1 MSAIETAAAD
11 ITAADAIPDA
21 TQTAHHEALLRTA
34 RRVFLGSLVYTAGLT
49 VLWVVL
55 LVVRPERVPFFKSYQ
70 IDQRT
75 VFGIVFYFLVF
86 LLLWGFVWY
95 GIRNLFLR
103 KYVKMSKEDAL
114 EVFNSRIRR
123 PFDLAKY
130 LARYNERRIRIADMI
145 GRRGRF
151 FTIAGLLFAGTYA
164 GLAKTQDPARFTMG
178 MGDSLFGTLALN
190 WVSLAFFYSDGVL
203 GRAVFGPQSR
213 VMDGV
218 LGRANCLI
226 ISILW
231 SAFAFVMVP
240 IVGVLVAHYPPH
252 LLAAI
257 FAFIWPS
264 YLVADAL
271 AEIVGSL
278 FGKQKL
284 RVWGIGEVN
293 KKSVEG
299 TVAAFLGSLA
309 VCLGMVALHQLPAP
323 WIALAFVISLSNTL
337 LELFSP
343 RGTDDFTMAT
353 ANALI
358 CAGFGVMYY

>member
-1 MSAIETAAAD
+1 MSASDTAAAD
-11 ITAADAIPDA
+11 IAAAEAIPD
-21 TQTAHHEALLRTA
+21 TTPTAHHEALLRTA
-34 RRVFLGSLVYTAGLT
+34 RRVFLGCLLYTAGLT
-49 VLWVVL
+49 VVWAIL
-55 LVVRPERVPFFKSYQ
+55 LVVRPERIPFFKTYNVTWQ
-70 IDQRT
+70 M
-75 VFGIVFYFLVF
+75 VAGIFFYFVF
-86 LLLWGFVWY
+86 FILMWGFIWY
-95 GIRNLFLR
+95 GIRLLFLR
-103 KYVKMSKEDAL
+103 RYVKMSKEDAL
-114 EVFNSRIRR
+114 EVFNSRMRR

-151 FTIAGLLFAGTYA
+151 VTIATLLFSATYV
-164 GLAKTQDPARFTMG
+164 GMAKDQDPSHFTPG
-178 MGDSLFGTLALN
+178 MADSLFGAIAMNYLA
-190 WVSLAFFYSDGVL
+190 LAFFYSDGVL
-203 GRAVFGPQSR
+203 ARAFFGPQSR

-226 ISILW
+226 ISTLW

-240 IVGVLVAHYPPH
+240 ISG
-252 LLAAI
+252 LLAAH
-257 FAFIWPS
+257 FPANTLAAAFLFIWPS
-264 YLVADAL
+264 YLAADAL

-293 KKSVEG
+293 KNSVEG
-299 TVAAFLGSLA
+299 ELDAFVGSLA
-309 VCLGMVALHQLPAP
+309 VCLAAVALHHLPPA
-323 WIALAFVISLSNTL
+323 WIGLALVISLSNTL

-358 CAGFGVMYY
+358 CAAFGVMYY

>member
-1 MSAIETAAAD
+1 MSASEAAAAD
-11 ITAADAIPDA
+11 IAAAESLPDA
-21 TQTAHHEALLRTA
+21 TQIAHHAALLRTA
-34 RRVFLGSLVYTAGLT
+34 RRVFLGSVLYTAGLT
-49 VLWVVL
+49 VTWVVL
-55 LVVRPERVPFFKSYQ
+55 LIVRPERVPFFKTYQ
-70 IDQRT
+70 VDQRT
-75 VFGIVFYFLVF
+75 LIGIVFYFLIF

-103 KYVKMSKEDAL
+103 RYVKMSKEDAL
-114 EVFNSRIRR
+114 EVFNSRMRR

-151 FTIAGLLFAGTYA
+151 FTIAALLFSGTYA
-164 GLAKTQDPARFTMG
+164 ALARTQDPANFSMG
-178 MGDSLFGTLALN
+178 LGDSLFGALSLN
-190 WVSLAFFYSDGVL
+190 WLSLAFYYSDGVL
-203 GRAVFGPQSR
+203 GRAVYGPQSR

-226 ISILW
+226 ITMLW

-240 IVGVLVAHYPPH
+240 LVGVLAAHYPPH
-252 LLAAI
+252 LLAAV

-264 YLVADAL
+264 YLAADAL

-299 TVAAFLGSLA
+299 AVAAFLGSLA
-309 VCLGMVALHQLPAP
+309 VCLTVVAVHGLPAP
-323 WIALAFVISLSNTL
+323 WIGLAVVVSLSNTF

-353 ANALI
+353 SNALL
-358 CAGFGVMYY
+358 CAGFGVLYY

>member
-1 MSAIETAAAD
+1 
-11 ITAADAIPDA
+11 
-21 TQTAHHEALLRTA
+21 
-34 RRVFLGSLVYTAGLT
+34 VFLGCLLYTAALT

-55 LVVRPERVPFFKSYQ
+55 LIVRPERVPFFKTYQ
-70 IDQRT
+70 VDRNT
-75 VFGIVFYFLVF
+75 VFGIVGYFLIF
-86 LLLWGFVWY
+86 LLLWGFIWY

-103 KYVKMSKEDAL
+103 KYVKMSKEDAR

-130 LARYNERRIRIADMI
+130 LARYDERRIRIADMI

-164 GLAKTQDPARFTMG
+164 GLVKNQDPAGFTMG

-240 IVGVLVAHYPPH
+240 LVGVLVAHYPPH

-299 TVAAFLGSLA
+299 AAAAFLGSLA
-309 VCLGMVALHQLPAP
+309 VCLGMVALHGLPAP
-323 WIALAFVISLSNTL
+323 WIGLALVISVSNTL

-353 ANALI
+353 TNALI
-358 CAGFGVMYY
+358 CAGFGVLYY